1 MSLSKSGTD
10 WPVSHLLTLWR
21 ETSSRA
27 ASSSWERPSPVRNC
41 RIFSDSDNVIYLFPW
56 GVVHAMIMERGK
68 IDNQLA
74 LEIVRNQQLRAAF
87 FRKGEAMAKK
97 NARNTKGRIIQ
108 AAWQLFYRQGY
119 DDTTVEEIIEASG
132 TSRGSFYHY
141 FEGKDALL
149 SSVSY
154 LFDQKYEE
162 LMEHMDPDQNRFD
175 LLMDLNRELFAM
187 IENSISLDLLARLY
201 SSQLI
206 TRGDKHLLDHNR
218 TYYKLL
224 REIVVQ
230 GQERG
235 ELRRDVTVSEMVRVY
250 AMCERALI
258 YDWCLSGGGY
268 SLLQDG
274 KTMMPMF
281 FQGFRCNE

>member
-1 MSLSKSGTD
+1 M
-10 WPVSHLLTLWR
+10 
-21 ETSSRA
+21 
-27 ASSSWERPSPVRNC
+27 
-41 RIFSDSDNVIYLFPW
+41 
-56 GVVHAMIMERGK
+56 
-68 IDNQLA
+68 
-74 LEIVRNQQLRAAF
+74 
-87 FRKGEAMAKK
+87 
-97 NARNTKGRIIQ
+97 
-108 AAWQLFYRQGY
+108 
-119 DDTTVEEIIEASG
+119 EEIIEASG

-154 LFDQKYEE
+154 LFDEKYEA
-162 LMEHMDPDQNRFD
+162 LMETMDPEINRFD
-175 LLMDLNRELFAM
+175 LLMYLNRELFSM

-224 REIVVQ
+224 WQIVLQ

-235 ELRRDVTVSEMVRVY
+235 ELRTDVTVNEMVRVY
-250 AMCERALI
+250 ALCERALI
-258 YDWCLSGGGY
+258 YDWCLSGGDY
-268 SLLQDG
+268 SLYQYG

-281 FQGFRCNE
+281 FQGFRAVQGNL